1 MKIIKIILIV
11 LIYAAAMASSMA
23 QSGLSIRDVHGE
35 LSTRSTYQPTNI
47 SVEDVR
53 YSGIDFITYSDTVIM
68 RNCATILRNDLDF
81 SPYFA
86 IVLLDSFFLRHMEL
100 IEMSM
105 LGWQRLGSEY
115 LVKLDAEFPRNRLR
129 LSYRLFSVAQGRE
142 IRRKSFEDYKE
153 AHRYI
158 VHDIANDIVKTLT
171 GDEGIYRT
179 KIAYVREI
187 DKAKEIFMA
196 DFDGYGEVQLTNNG
210 SINISP
216 AVSPDGKYIYFT
228 SYMDGEPRL
237 YRLNLKNNDVKQ
249 IAGYAGLNA
258 APAVSPDGEYIA
270 CVLSRDGNSE
280 IYLLDKDGKI
290 KRRLT
295 KHPAIDTSPTWSPD
309 GREIA
314 FISDRTGLPQIY
326 AMDNEGLNV
335 RRLTF
340 QGSYN
345 DSPRWSPRGDRI
357 VFVSRQPNFKVCS
370 VDITG
375 KNFQVLTDLG
385 NNENPHYS
393 PDGNHIIFSSNRLG
407 PTELY
412 VMDFLGNNQKRLTMK
427 GGFSNPIWLPLE
439 K

>member
-1 MKIIKIILIV
+1 MKIKKTILLM
-11 LIYAAAMASSMA
+11 LILAAPTISSLA
-23 QSGLSIRDVHGE
+23 QSGMSIRDVHGE
-35 LSTRSTYQPTNI
+35 LNTRSTFQPTNI
-47 SVEDVR
+47 SVEDAR
-53 YSGIDFITYSDTVIM
+53 YGGIDFIAYGDTVIM
-68 RNCATILRNDLDF
+68 RNCASILRNDLDL

-129 LSYRLFSVAQGRE
+129 MSYRLFSVTQGRE
-142 IRRKSFEDYKE
+142 IRRKAFEDYKE
-153 AHRYI
+153 AYRYI
-158 VHDIANDIVKTLT
+158 MHDIANDIVKTLT

-179 KIAYVREI
+179 KIVYVKEI

-216 AVSPDGKYIYFT
+216 SISPDGKYVYFT
-228 SYMDGEPRL
+228 SYKDGEPRL
-237 YRLNLKNNDVKQ
+237 YRMNLKNNEIKLF
-249 IAGYAGLNA
+249 AGYQGLNA

-270 CVLSRDGNSE
+270 CVLSKDGNSE
-280 IYLLDKDGKI
+280 IYLLDSDGKI

-295 KHPAIDTSPTWSPD
+295 KHPSIDTSPTWSPD

-326 AMDNEGLNV
+326 IMDNEGLNV
-335 RRLTF
+335 RRLTY
-340 QGSYN
+340 QGNYN
-345 DSPRWSPRGDRI
+345 DSPCWSPRGDRI
-357 VFVSRQPNFKVCS
+357 VYVSRQKSFKVCS
-370 VDITG
+370 IDITG
-375 KNFQVLTDLG
+375 KNYQVLCELG

-407 PTELY
+407 PTDLY
-412 VMDFLGNNQKRLTMK
+412 VMDLFGDKQTRLTMR